1 MKRLNISSYI
11 SKMSSRRPKAQG
23 LIEYPK
29 ESHTIK
35 KFTIETGQTED
46 KTYKKM
52 ILTLFETE
60 NSILLYLG
68 GHSIYCVNAQV
79 EKSKHG
85 FFEEGNLI
93 KVRYDT
99 ECAVDS
105 KFEEGKDTVLIV
117 KLINTFIKNTY
128 PDVKNLAFTDISTRD
143 CDNTAKVSLVGM
155 KLFTDGKTWYESRF
169 NASLYP
175 GFELVH
181 KTLMDRADSLKANTS
196 WGAFFDLLVPE
207 TDLPLTKEEL
217 EEIYT
222 TSNTFQEFF
231 RIIRDIIGISN
242 LCIWFS
248 VNSWFESKFLKFV
261 KFEPFLL
268 KFLMTVN
275 EINEEYRITPL
286 TLGGWCGGSTRKLRR
301 RRCITKSP
309 LTQ

>member
-1 MKRLNISSYI
+1 
-11 SKMSSRRPKAQG
+11 MSSRRQKAQG

-29 ESHTIK
+29 ESHIIK
-35 KFTIETGQTED
+35 RFTIETGSHED

-93 KVRYDT
+93 KVRYAT
-99 ECAVDS
+99 ECTVDS

-128 PDVKNLAFTDISTRD
+128 PDVITLAFTDISTRE

-155 KLFTDGKTWYESRF
+155 KLFTDGKTWYENRF
-169 NASLYP
+169 NASIYP
-175 GFELVH
+175 GYELVH
-181 KTLMDRADSLKANTS
+181 ETLMDRADSLKANTS
-196 WGAFFDLLVPE
+196 WDAFFDLLVPE
-207 TDLPLTKEEL
+207 TDMPLRKEEL

-222 TSNTFQEFF
+222 ISNTFQEFF
-231 RIIRDIIGISN
+231 RTIRDKIGISN

-248 VNSWFESKFLKFV
+248 VKSWFESKFLKFV
-261 KFEPFLL
+261 KFDPFSL
-268 KFLMTVN
+268 KFLITVN
-275 EINEEYRITPL
+275 EFNEEYRITPL
-286 TLGGWCGGSTRKLRR
+286 TLGGWRGGNTRKLRR
-301 RRCITKSP
+301 RRCRT
-309 LTQ
+309 